1 MTTASNT
8 KPSSPPPPFDPAQ
21 LDAGRITQRR
31 TLIATLTLLLL
42 GPAVLLMADLHWRS
56 GVDAW
61 KLLHLVLFAL
71 LFGLVA
77 FGAVQALIGFWI
89 RGHRPRGSSSPG
101 DPCRIIRSLADEDL
115 DPPPPPSPPVAI
127 VMPVCNEDPA
137 RILEGLRAIY
147 TSLEAT
153 GQLDAFDFFILSDSS
168 DPNRWIEEQTGWI
181 ALTRQ
186 LNAQGRI
193 FYRKRRVNTNKKA
206 GNIADF
212 CRRWGRHYRH
222 MVVLDADS
230 IMSGP
235 AITRLV
241 RMMERNPTVGIIQ
254 TVPELVNGET
264 VFARLQQF
272 ASRLYGPVFAA
283 GLNFWQ
289 LGEANYWGHNAI
301 IRLAPFIE
309 HCSLPDLP
317 GSEPFGGRILSHD
330 YVEAALMRRGGWA
343 VWLAVD
349 LAEPVSDLPTPRR
362 APAATSSGSY
372 EECPGNLIDF
382 AKRDRRWLQGNLQ
395 HSWLLAARGLRM
407 ANRLHL
413 ALGIMAYLSSP
424 LWCAFL
430 VLSTLISW
438 RNTATGLTP
447 LPVDSFARYLT
458 LTFEQQ
464 ALLLFAVTLG
474 LLFLPKALAL
484 LDLRRRPGEAAAFGG
499 WRHAICSVLLET
511 VLFTLMAPV
520 MMLFH
525 TKFILLTLAGRG
537 VAWVTQRRGQ
547 DGEPEWR
554 EIILTH
560 AGQTLLGAAWLA
572 LALWINP
579 WLAIWMSPLFAGVLL
594 AMPVSLLTG
603 QRRLGQRMREWGLFC
618 TPNETRPPPELA
630 TLRRALDEIEHERQI
645 HAPLLELAPDLGL
658 MQAVLDPY
666 VNAVHVALLREK
678 DSTPQAS
685 EDRFASLRYRLLCE
699 GPAALTKRDKMALL
713 HDAESMTLLHR
724 GLWSASAADL
734 SDWWRHAIRSYNIVS
749 PPPQTALKPR

>member
-1 MTTASNT
+1 MASNAT
-8 KPSSPPPPFDPAQ
+8 DNRHHFNPAQ

-42 GPAVLLMADLHWRS
+42 GPALLLMADLHWRS

-61 KLLHLVLFAL
+61 KLIHLILFTI

-77 FGAVQALIGFWI
+77 FGAVQAVVGFWI
-89 RGHRPRGSSSPG
+89 RRRPPPDGGG
-101 DPCRIIRSLADEDL
+101 DPCRIIKSLAAGNDNAPL
-115 DPPPPPSPPVAI
+115 TVPVAI
-127 VMPVCNEDPA
+127 VMPVCNEDPG

-147 TSLEAT
+147 QSLEKT

-168 DPNRWIEEQTGWI
+168 DPNRWVEEQTGWI
-181 ALTRQ
+181 ALTRR

-230 IMSGP
+230 IMSGQT
-235 AITRLV
+235 ITRLV
-241 RMMERNPTVGIIQ
+241 RMMEQNPAVGIIQ
-254 TVPELVNGET
+254 TVPELINGQT
-264 VFARLQQF
+264 LFARLQQF
-272 ASRLYGPVFAA
+272 ASRLYGPVFSA

-289 LGEANYWGHNAI
+289 LSEANYWGHNAI

-349 LAEPVSDLPTPRR
+349 LP
-362 APAATSSGSY
+362 GSY

-395 HSWLLAARGLRM
+395 HSWLLAARGLRI

-430 VLSTLISW
+430 VLSTIISW
-438 RNTATGLTP
+438 RNVATGLTP

-458 LTFEQQ
+458 LSFEQQ
-464 ALLLFAVTLG
+464 ALLLFGATLS

-484 LDLRRRPGEAAAFGG
+484 LDLRRHPGAAAGFGG
-499 WRHAICSVLLET
+499 WRRATCSVFLET
-511 VLFTLMAPV
+511 TLFTLMAPV

-525 TKFILLTLAGRG
+525 TKFIVLTLAGRG

-547 DGEPEWR
+547 EGEPEWR
-554 EIILTH
+554 EVILTH
-560 AGQTLLGAAWLA
+560 AGQTLFGIAWLA

-579 WLAIWMSPLFAGVLL
+579 WLAIWMSPIFAGVLL
-594 AMPVSLLTG
+594 AIPVSLLTG
-603 QRRLGQRMREWGLFC
+603 QRTLGQRLREWGLFC
-618 TPNETRPPPELA
+618 TPNETHPPPELVSFNDGLA
-630 TLRRALDEIEHERQI
+630 EIEQDRST
-645 HAPLLELAPDLGL
+645 HAPLPELAADLGL

-678 DSTPQAS
+678 ETMPQAA
-685 EDRFASLRYRLLCE
+685 EERFASLRYRLLCE
-699 GPAALTKRDKMALL
+699 GPAALNKRDKMALL
-713 HDAESMTLLHR
+713 MDAESMTLLHR

-734 SDWWRHAIRSYNIVS
+734 SEWWRHAIRSYNIVS
-749 PPPQTALKPR
+749 PPPQTALKTR